1 SLVNNKRIKIN
12 QRVNIILS
20 KFNNINQ
27 RILKE
32 MVKTVCG
39 SDIDYK
45 GFLVVESDKPEQKK
59 NLWYFNITNNDSFF
73 VKNPVKK
80 SS

>member
-1 SLVNNKRIKIN
+1 
-12 QRVNIILS
+12 
-20 KFNNINQ
+20 
-27 RILKE
+27 

-59 NLWYFNITNNDSFF
+59 KPVVLQYSKQRLYFCEESC
-73 VKNPVKK
+73 KK
-80 SS
+80 EFLNASDKIQWIENHK